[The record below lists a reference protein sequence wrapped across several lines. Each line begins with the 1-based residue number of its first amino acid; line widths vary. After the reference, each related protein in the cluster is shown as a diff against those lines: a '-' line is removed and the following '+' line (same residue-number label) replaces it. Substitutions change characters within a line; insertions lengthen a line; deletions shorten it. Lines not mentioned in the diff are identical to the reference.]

1 MEDDI
6 DIYEDLPSFGTE
18 FCENFISNNG
28 VNTVEEQLELKKQI
42 AELTTKLENFQKVNQ
57 NLEINL
63 FSLLKTAKAEIARKD
78 KMIDELRKKL
88 DDVTFKRGIHS
99 KTNDYNIHK
108 STFRE
113 TIVNAHH
120 KSTDKC
126 FSSNENNVKTADC
139 SYNQTRDQQ
148 NKSTLIPITVF
159 GERLLKRMTDE
170 QNLEKKD
177 KYLNKISIS
186 NNDNTNN
193 EGYVIES
200 DKENG
205 FLSDINFS
213 NTKEIP
219 SSTVEQY
226 KENEHIKNPSALLKS
241 TLKDFVS
248 SNKSEISSTFQQKPI
263 LVTTDTRKRVNEET
277 NRYSSTKR
285 IKSTGDEYLS
295 KTIKKEIDDS
305 TILDS
310 HSKCSLPHN
319 NNLEP
324 SSHSK
329 EKQYTIKNTV
339 IGYTRNSSA
348 ELKKHDYFVNDTKKE
363 DERKDI
369 RNKNVVSYYKKDANE
384 RSLKRRNKSVQ
395 NTISTLDRKDTDC
408 YIEVFKRD
416 NYRSNYSEHHHK
428 TKQKEHHRTENHR
441 SRIKSTS
448 YIKPS
453 REDKYNR
460 NQYKHTN
467 YDAKF
472 EERYNFRNIGTDK
485 SKNSKKDLCNAHN
498 EMKYSTTHRV
508 STNQKGDNMKKA
520 NSYNEYDSRKIRLK
534 DTNRQIK
541 RENKR
546 DEYNEYSDR
555 KVNEEHFTNHVKYSE
570 VSKRNCEKDNEIIER
585 MNCILPIENK
595 LGIHDKLQ
603 NHAKKELQNSS
614 IDFVGSEL
622 SSTLHNNSLTNGND
636 AYEKFKNQEDARKIP
651 NLLSTENNQVI
662 KNPINHNMKF
672 EAMEK
677 SKISSDILQTTP
689 ISNTII
695 TSLREQKSSENIE
708 TIENVENVENI
719 EKFIRDYTST
729 SDSMFTKISETSN
742 IIESMND
749 SPSNLTTKEEN
760 INDVRNYEQN
770 LEACDNMLTSN
781 NLYDE
786 NYQLNKTSSIFDEKS
801 INTSENHIS
810 KNNLQLIKND
820 CAEMQTEQTIS
831 LKHAKDILQENK
843 CIGLNYMKLTQDNH
857 SANNSMQQISELG
870 MIDHSS
876 ENIMKENVFQN
887 SYACSTIIRKSSKE
901 MDEKMNNYGNVNTA
915 HNIIKSKHDN
925 FNNHNENK
933 INPNSPDNISTINA
947 NYNNTDVLMDTV
959 HKRDCSKDIGEMES
973 LELKE
978 FKKPLQ
984 RTRNDNRNAKITST
998 NVHGKLVVFARR
1010 KKPVCLANSNANM
1023 TVLINNNPNA
1033 SVNLTT
1039 ASDVETSSYD
1049 TTNMS

>member
-614 IDFVGSEL
+614 IDFV
-622 SSTLHNNSLTNGND
+622 
-636 AYEKFKNQEDARKIP
+636 
-651 NLLSTENNQVI
+651 
-662 KNPINHNMKF
+662 
-672 EAMEK
+672 
-677 SKISSDILQTTP
+677 
-689 ISNTII
+689 
-695 TSLREQKSSENIE
+695 
-708 TIENVENVENI
+708 
-719 EKFIRDYTST
+719 
-729 SDSMFTKISETSN
+729 
-742 IIESMND
+742 
-749 SPSNLTTKEEN
+749 
-760 INDVRNYEQN
+760 
-770 LEACDNMLTSN
+770 EACDNMLTSN

-1033 SVNLTT
+1033 SVNL
-1039 ASDVETSSYD
+1039 
-1049 TTNMS
+1049 